1 MDKKKILV
9 VEDEKAIADILVFN
23 LGREGYD
30 TMAAYD
36 GAEGLHKALTE
47 SPDLILLDVML
58 PEMDGFEVCRRV
70 RAQSDIPIIM
80 LTAREEE
87 ADKVMGLE
95 LGADD
100 YITKPFS
107 MRELMARVKAN
118 MRRTLSGEER
128 EKPQTEAGDGLRI
141 SRSSGMVYKNGRA
154 LELSARE
161 FDILCFLAASPGRVF
176 SREELME
183 HVWGYD
189 YYGDLR
195 AVDVAIRRLRE
206 KIEPS
211 PSDPKYVRWM
221 LPSAVCAKRSRTS
234 RQARSTSLPSA
245 AWAITLRRAERSA
258 PIHSHGGVILFR
270 SLHMKLVLI
279 LVLMIVSV
287 MAVVGTFLINS
298 VSTFYIDSFYTQ
310 MQSVF
315 TTDTI
320 RSMQEAAA
328 APDAEGL
335 RTIIDAHRSRLGID
349 DYRNYYILD
358 GEGRFVDGSNP
369 NLSVTRTRNII
380 AAMAGE
386 AGTRSSV
393 SDSVMDIAVPLDHDG
408 NGTVD
413 YIVYI
418 ADDKQEISD
427 LSWRFFQIVMQ
438 AMMFGLLAAILLSFL
453 LSKTIT
459 TPIERITEGARSI
472 AEGNF
477 DQDLGVQSSDE
488 IGELTRSFNY
498 MARRLKTT
506 VGEVQGERDKL
517 NTLFLHM
524 TDGVAAF
531 TTDGRLIH
539 MNPATEN
546 LLGVRMQD
554 SLTFDEM
561 FEDLEMVGSDE
572 TAMRTFLTS
581 EITRRG
587 RVLSVTLAPYGALDG
602 KGGVIA
608 VLHDITEQRRLDDAR
623 REFVANVS
631 HELRTPLT
639 AISGWSET
647 LLAGGGED
655 PEEVMQGLTIIQKE
669 AGRLTRMVEELLDFA
684 RIESGRMKLEVE
696 NFDLSIELY
705 EAVYMYENLLRKSG
719 IRLNYDEDVEA
730 NYFVNGDRHRM
741 KQVFLNILDNAAKY
755 GGDGKRID
763 IRLVRDGGNLV
774 ATVRDYGQGI
784 PEAELPFVKEKF
796 YKGSSKQRGSGI
808 GLAVTEEIVALHGG
822 TLDIASAVGEGTT
835 VTVTLPSAKAEEALG
850 ITGAPSRTE
859 EEP

>member
-1 MDKKKILV
+1 
-9 VEDEKAIADILVFN
+9 
-23 LGREGYD
+23 
-30 TMAAYD
+30 
-36 GAEGLHKALTE
+36 
-47 SPDLILLDVML
+47 
-58 PEMDGFEVCRRV
+58 
-70 RAQSDIPIIM
+70 
-80 LTAREEE
+80 
-87 ADKVMGLE
+87 
-95 LGADD
+95 
-100 YITKPFS
+100 
-107 MRELMARVKAN
+107 
-118 MRRTLSGEER
+118 
-128 EKPQTEAGDGLRI
+128 
-141 SRSSGMVYKNGRA
+141 
-154 LELSARE
+154 
-161 FDILCFLAASPGRVF
+161 
-176 SREELME
+176 
-183 HVWGYD
+183 
-189 YYGDLR
+189 
-195 AVDVAIRRLRE
+195 
-206 KIEPS
+206 
-211 PSDPKYVRWM
+211 
-221 LPSAVCAKRSRTS
+221 
-234 RQARSTSLPSA
+234 
-245 AWAITLRRAERSA
+245 
-258 PIHSHGGVILFR
+258 
-270 SLHMKLVLI
+270 MKLVLI

-639 AISGWSET
+639 NIRSYTET
-647 LLAGGGED
+647 LLDAAGDIPLDTEKQFLGVISSES
-655 PEEVMQGLTIIQKE
+655 E
-669 AGRLTRMVEELLDFA
+669 RMA
-684 RIESGRMKLEVE
+684 RIVTDLLTLSRLDYGRMELRMTR
-696 NFDLSIELY
+696 FSLS
-705 EAVYMYENLLRKSG
+705 VLLRKVADAMKFTAEDSG
-719 IRLNYDEDVEA
+719 HELTVDAPDSLPEITGDRERIEQVVVNILSNAVKYTSSGGHIRLAACEGGKNTVRITVQDDGIGIPAEDVPRLFERFYRVDKA
-730 NYFVNGDRHRM
+730 RSR
-741 KQVFLNILDNAAKY
+741 AA
-755 GGDGKRID
+755 GGTG
-763 IRLVRDGGNLV
+763 L
-774 ATVRDYGQGI
+774 
-784 PEAELPFVKEKF
+784 
-796 YKGSSKQRGSGI
+796 
-808 GLAVTEEIVALHGG
+808 GLAIAKEIVEKHGG
-822 TLDIASAVGEGTT
+822 HIELASEYGKGTT
-835 VTVTLPSAKAEEALG
+835 VHITLPTDLVPDEKEGRA
-850 ITGAPSRTE
+850 
-859 EEP
+859 

>member
-1 MDKKKILV
+1 
-9 VEDEKAIADILVFN
+9 
-23 LGREGYD
+23 
-30 TMAAYD
+30 
-36 GAEGLHKALTE
+36 
-47 SPDLILLDVML
+47 
-58 PEMDGFEVCRRV
+58 
-70 RAQSDIPIIM
+70 
-80 LTAREEE
+80 
-87 ADKVMGLE
+87 
-95 LGADD
+95 
-100 YITKPFS
+100 
-107 MRELMARVKAN
+107 
-118 MRRTLSGEER
+118 
-128 EKPQTEAGDGLRI
+128 
-141 SRSSGMVYKNGRA
+141 
-154 LELSARE
+154 
-161 FDILCFLAASPGRVF
+161 
-176 SREELME
+176 
-183 HVWGYD
+183 
-189 YYGDLR
+189 
-195 AVDVAIRRLRE
+195 
-206 KIEPS
+206 
-211 PSDPKYVRWM
+211 
-221 LPSAVCAKRSRTS
+221 
-234 RQARSTSLPSA
+234 
-245 AWAITLRRAERSA
+245 
-258 PIHSHGGVILFR
+258 
-270 SLHMKLVLI
+270 MKLVLI

-639 AISGWSET
+639 SIRGWVET
-647 LLAGGGED
+647 LRTLDD
-655 PEEVMQGLTIIQKE
+655 PADENYRKGLEIINNE
-669 AGRLTRMVEELLDFA
+669 TGRLYNMVEELLDFSRLQNGRIRMDCRPLDLVAELTDAVLFCEA
-684 RIESGRMKLEVE
+684 RIQREGLV
-696 NFDLSIELY
+696 LSYTEPEEMIP
-705 EAVYMYENLLRKSG
+705 VYADPDRLR
-719 IRLNYDEDVEA
+719 
-730 NYFVNGDRHRM
+730 
-741 KQVFLNILDNAAKY
+741 QVFINIMDNAIKY
-755 GGDGKRID
+755 SAPGGRI
-763 IRLVRDGGNLV
+763 
-774 ATVRDYGQGI
+774 TVKLWAGEYKAFAEIIDQGRGI
-784 PEAELPFVKEKF
+784 PPEDLENVKTKF
-796 YKGSSKQRGSGI
+796 YKGSNSVRGSGI
-808 GLAVTEEIVALHGG
+808 GLALVDSIMTALDG
-822 TLDIASAVGEGTT
+822 TMDLKSTLGRGT
-835 VTVTLPSAKAEEALG
+835 VVTLGLPIYK
-850 ITGAPSRTE
+850 R
-859 EEP
+859 